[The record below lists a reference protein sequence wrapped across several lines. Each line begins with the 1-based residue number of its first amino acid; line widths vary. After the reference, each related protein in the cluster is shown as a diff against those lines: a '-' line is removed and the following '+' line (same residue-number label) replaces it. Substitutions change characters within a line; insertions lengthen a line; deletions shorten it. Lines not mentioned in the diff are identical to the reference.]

1 MPVAPVFMN
10 DEDDIMPPPPK
21 TQKPPTPMPPK
32 AEDPEPKQRHGTPI
46 PAPRREPTA
55 FKSKDEPMFDTAQRW
70 MNENPQVMAIFER
83 LAFAAADK
91 GRKFGIKLLAE
102 RVRWEYTVEMT
113 QDPEDT
119 YKINNNYTA
128 YIGRELIH
136 RHPRL
141 ADFIE
146 LRRLQ
151 DVADPDDCPF

>member
-1 MPVAPVFMN
+1 MKSTGVFLDDDDDFISPVAA
-10 DEDDIMPPPPK
+10 PK
-21 TQKPPTPMPPK
+21 PAPEP
-32 AEDPEPKQRHGTPI
+32 PEPKQRHGTPI

-55 FKSKDEPMFDTAQRW
+55 FKSKDEPLFDTAQRW
-70 MNENPQVMAIFER
+70 MRENPEAMAIFER
-83 LAFAAADK
+83 LAFAAADR

-102 RVRWEYTVEMT
+102 RVRWEYTVELD
-113 QDPEDT
+113 QDPENT

-151 DVADPDDCPF
+151 DVTDPSDDCPF